1 VRVAPPYFVSGPS
14 HEMCRRAF
22 WIKLVI
28 LLYFTRRTHAIRY
41 QYAIVESHH
50 VVDFLVIQKKITIST
65 NSFFGKGKG
74 VRNKV
79 AAKVV
84 GEEVSGSGS

>member
-1 VRVAPPYFVSGPS
+1 VHVAPPYFVSGPS
-14 HEMCRRAF
+14 HEMCRHVF

-28 LLYFTRRTHAIRY
+28 LLYLTRKIHAMCY
-41 QYAIVESHH
+41 QYAIVESRH
-50 VVDFLVIQKKITIST
+50 VVDFLVIQKKITIPT

-79 AAKVV
+79 AAKIVD
-84 GEEVSGSGS
+84 EEVSGSGS

>member
-1 VRVAPPYFVSGPS
+1 
-14 HEMCRRAF
+14 MCRRVF

-28 LLYFTRRTHAIRY
+28 LLWFTRRTHAICY
-41 QYAIVESHH
+41 QYVIVKSRH
-50 VVDFLVIQKKITIST
+50 VVDFLVIQKKITIPT

-79 AAKVV
+79 AAKIVS
-84 GEEVSGSGS
+84 EEVSGSGS